1 MTKPLWTPAPE
12 RIAQC
17 NMRRFMTYVN
27 QVHHLSLTNYDE
39 LYAWSITKIPAFWE
53 AVWRFCRYPTLG
65 SVHVYSGQ
73 SGHARCHPVSG
84 GSAQLRREPAALA
97 G

>member
-12 RIAQC
+12 RTAQC

-27 QVHHLSLTNYDE
+27 QMHHLALTDYDE
-39 LYAWSITKIPAFWE
+39 LYAWSITEIPAFWE
-53 AVWRFCRYPTLG
+53 AVWRFVISNTRRRTHLSWKIRSCQAPPGFRGP
-65 SVHVYSGQ
+65 
-73 SGHARCHPVSG
+73 
-84 GSAQLRREPAALA
+84 AQLRREPVALS